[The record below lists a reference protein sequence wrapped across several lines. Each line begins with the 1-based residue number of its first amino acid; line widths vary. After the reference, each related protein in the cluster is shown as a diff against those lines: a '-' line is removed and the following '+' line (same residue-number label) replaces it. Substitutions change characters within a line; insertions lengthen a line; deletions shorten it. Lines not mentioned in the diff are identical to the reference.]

1 MLNTIP
7 TQNIRNY
14 LMCQDKDTLVELI
27 TNAMSKQE
35 LSSND
40 ALVEIQSLKDDLE
53 QLKGNYDE
61 LERERNELQD
71 KLDENEPDDVDDAI
85 AILWDD
91 IEFNTLTEKAIV
103 QARSFKFKDNSPI
116 GELLRKLSYKVT
128 IE

>member
-1 MLNTIP
+1 MLDSIP

-27 TNAMSKQE
+27 TNAMAKQE
-35 LSSND
+35 LTSSD

-53 QLKGNYDE
+53 QLKGDYDE
-61 LERERNELQD
+61 LERERDDLRD
-71 KLDENEPDDVDDAI
+71 KLEEVEQVDDAI
-85 AILWDD
+85 AVLWDD
-91 IEFNTLTEKAIV
+91 AEFNALTEKAIT